1 MNTLSDKIIPT
12 LSLLCLFTIVSSRV
26 FSQSFPLWDK
36 IFKGPIANDEGK
48 AIAVD
53 DVGNVYVT
61 GSSDGPT
68 GASDY
73 LTIKYNAN
81 GDTLWSRRFNGSGSG
96 QDRAVAIKT
105 DASGNVYIT
114 GNSTGAGTGSD
125 IVTIKYDAGGEQKWV
140 AVYKGG
146 GTTIDIA
153 HNLVADVFG
162 NVYVIGT
169 SGWNAVVVKYN
180 STGVQQWYKSDIFFY
195 NPITPE
201 TKYYIDINAFNNV
214 VVAVDEPDAVDNYL
228 VWELDIFT
236 GNLLIVYNTPFIQVF
251 RGTPNAMALDGAG
264 NIYVLSTQHSA
275 SNIPILVRLAKFV
288 HGVSISSWSPG
299 IAAGGGE
306 RISGVDMKLDA
317 DLNVYILC
325 SYYYSGNYDYL
336 IAKYNSSGTKLW
348 DKRYDS
354 GGNIDDIPV
363 SLSLSRLNSPPD
375 IYVTGTAS
383 NGNIHTVKYDNN
395 GIQQMPVTIY
405 DCGNFGVDIASNMVT
420 DKCDNLY
427 ITGSSNCSNTFKDV
441 KTIKY
446 STAAPPKITPVDPI
460 TICPGEHVTLT
471 VEPCSGCT
479 YSWNTGQTT
488 QSIMVSP
495 ASTTNYKVTVTNP
508 NNSCSAVS
516 SNVTVTVNPILTPNV
531 SIMASLTSIC
541 PGQNVTFTATSTNG
555 GSDPVYQ
562 WFVNDTL
569 VGTGLTYSSTA
580 LANGEQ
586 IYCSMT
592 SNALCA
598 NPTVAIS
605 NTFTITVLPSTI
617 PGINISASSSSICAG
632 EKVKFTAHPVD
643 GGTLPIFEWFVNGM
657 AVGSNDSIYSTS
669 ALTNASNVYCMMTS
683 NAVCPDPATVTS
695 NQITITVN
703 PLLVPGVSV
712 IASSTSICPEENIIF
727 TAIPTNG
734 GASPVYQ
741 WYIDDT
747 LVGDGSQ
754 TYSTTMLTDKSK
766 VYCRMT
772 SNALCVNPTIATS
785 NLHVISVNPIVVP
798 SVSISALDPCTF
810 MATPTDG
817 GPLPFYQWYVDNVP
831 VIGIN
836 GHTYSD
842 LSLKNGSVIYCIM
855 TSDAPCA
862 DPAIAISNSIIVS
875 NCMVRTKENEN
886 VGHINVFPNP
896 TSDFFTIEGS
906 GLNSGQYR
914 IHLNNILGQT
924 LIEKS
929 IWVSGQDFAIQ
940 LNIEE
945 FSTGNYYV
953 IIYSEM
959 NGYVASVQ
967 KQ

>member
-1 MNTLSDKIIPT
+1 MKNYILTLVATIIFN
-12 LSLLCLFTIVSSRV
+12 SFV
-26 FSQSFPLWDK
+26 FAQANLQWDTR
-36 IFKGPIANDEGK
+36 FNGPIANDEGK
-48 AIAVD
+48 AITVD
-53 DVGNVYVT
+53 ASSNVYVT

-73 LTIKYNAN
+73 LTIKYNEN

-96 QDRAVAIKT
+96 QDRAVAIKV

-114 GNSTGAGTGSD
+114 GNSTGIGTGSD
-125 IVTIKYDAGGEQKWV
+125 IVTIKYDAGGAQKWV

-146 GTTIDIA
+146 GTTNDIA
-153 HNLVADVFG
+153 YNLVIDVFG
-162 NVYVIGT
+162 NVYIIGS

-180 STGVQQWYKSDIFFY
+180 SAGVQQWYKSDIFFY

-201 TKYYIDINAFNNV
+201 TKYHIEINAFNNV
-214 VVAVDEPDAVDNYL
+214 VVVVDEPDAVDNYL

-275 SNIPILVRLAKFV
+275 SNIPILARLAKFV
-288 HGVSISSWSPG
+288 HGVTTSSWSPG

-317 DLNVYILC
+317 DLNVYVLC

-336 IAKYNSSGTKLW
+336 IAKYNSSGSKLW
-348 DKRYDS
+348 EKRYDS

-363 SLSLSRLNSPPD
+363 SLSLSRLKTPPD

-383 NGNIHTVKYDNN
+383 NGNIHTLKYDNN

-405 DCGNFGVDIASNMVT
+405 DCGNFGVDIGSNMVT

-427 ITGSSNCSNTFKDV
+427 ITGSSNCSNSFKDL

-446 STAAPPKITPVDPI
+446 STATPPKITPVDPI
-460 TICPGEHVTLT
+460 IVCPGEHVTLT
-471 VEPCSGCT
+471 VDGCSGCT
-479 YSWNTGQTT
+479 YLWNTGQTT

-495 ASTTNYKVTVTNP
+495 ASTTDYKVTVTNP
-508 NNSCSAVS
+508 DNGCSAVS

-531 SIMASLTSIC
+531 SILASLTSIC
-541 PGQNVTFTATSTNG
+541 QGQNVIFTPSPTNG

-562 WFVNDTL
+562 WFVNDSL

-580 LANGEQ
+580 LANGAQ
-586 IYCSMT
+586 VYCSMT

-605 NTFTITVLPSTI
+605 NTLTITVLPSTI

-657 AVGSNDSIYSTS
+657 AVGSNDSIYSTT

-712 IASSTSICPEENIIF
+712 IASSTSICPEENITF

-741 WYIDDT
+741 WYMNDS
-747 LVGDGSQ
+747 LVGDSSQ
-754 TYSTTMLTDKSK
+754 VYSTTTLTDKSEM
-766 VYCRMT
+766 YCTMI
-772 SNALCVNPTIATS
+772 SNALCVNPAMATS
-785 NLHVISVNPIVVP
+785 NSLIITVKPSVIP
-798 SVSISALDPCTF
+798 SVSITASDSCTLF
-810 MATPTDG
+810 TATPSNG
-817 GPLPFYQWYVDNVP
+817 GTSPFYQWYVNGIP
-831 VIGIN
+831 VGN
-836 GHTYSD
+836 NSQMYSNLTLGD
-842 LSLKNGSVIYCIM
+842 GSEVYCIM
-855 TSDAPCA
+855 TSNADCA
-862 DPAIAISNSIIVS
+862 NPSIAKSNTIIYCV
-875 NCMVRTKENEN
+875 VRIKEYEN
-886 VGHINVFPNP
+886 LGRIVVFPNP
-896 TSDFFTIEGS
+896 ANDFFTIEGS

-945 FSTGNYYV
+945 FSSGNYYV